1 MHARRLTAWR
11 TDVLRLAAA
20 LWFALAGH
28 ACSASPSLPE
38 PAPATRGD
46 QRGVDYSEISL
57 TRTGC
62 FGTCPIYT
70 VVYRRD
76 GTVTYTG
83 ERHGDHIGVRQG
95 RIGKA
100 GFADLAQFIQRSGFE
115 SLDTHYRTPGT
126 DMQTTTVTV
135 THLDGRTVSVSEYG
149 RSGPP
154 HLWAVQ
160 RVIDG
165 VLADAQWRAPAAPE
179 TAATPPSP
187 TIHGA
192 GYEGILMA
200 EGAWTPSHADVREF
214 ESRLAGYMATPD
226 VQPALQGTRIR
237 QELANYKQQ
246 YWGIVTGG
254 RRALLVSFLYDSAML
269 PAPDAWRT
277 TAVLLEGSDPPY
289 PALSGIAIAGGGD
302 KFFRLVYDIESK
314 RFSQLRVNSPI

>member
-1 MHARRLTAWR
+1 MAL
-11 TDVLRLAAA
+11 VLCV
-20 LWFALAGH
+20 ALAGH
-28 ACSASPSLPE
+28 ACSAPPSLPE

-83 ERHGDHIGVRQG
+83 ERHVDHVGVREG
-95 RIGKA
+95 RIGEA
-100 GFADLAQFIQRSGFE
+100 EFADMAQFIERSGFE
-115 SLDTHYRTPGT
+115 SLDTHYRAGGT
-126 DMQTTTVTV
+126 DKPTATVTV
-135 THLDGRTVSVSEYG
+135 TRLDSRTVSVSEYG

-165 VLADAQWRAPAAPE
+165 VLADAQWRAPVAPDAEAAPR
-179 TAATPPSP
+179 AP
-187 TIHGA
+187 TVHGA

-200 EGAWTPSHADVREF
+200 EGAWTPSPADVREF

-226 VQPALQGTRIR
+226 VQPALQGTHI
-237 QELANYKQQ
+237 QQDLANYKRQ

-254 RRALLVSFLYDSAML
+254 RRALLVSFLYDSAMR
-269 PAPDAWRT
+269 PAPGKWRT
-277 TAVLLEGSDPPY
+277 TAVLLEGDDPPY
-289 PALSGIAIAGGGD
+289 PTLSGIAIAGGGD
-302 KFFRLVYDIESK
+302 KFFRLVYDVESK
-314 RFSQLRVNSPI
+314 RFSRLRVNSPI